1 MRLRNE
7 RSWLVLLAMTMWGCG
22 EEPMTAPSPTSPG
35 SYACFIGRY
44 SCIQYDLTNPDTI
57 SNRAFSCMS
66 NEGNRWQMT
75 ACPVVGNMGRCFSND
90 ASGSSVVVVYSA
102 SEKNLNLIRSTC
114 TRGGGMWVPP

>member
-7 RSWLVLLAMTMWGCG
+7 AIGLVLLGLTSSTCG
-22 EEPMTAPSPTSPG
+22 EVPAPAPSPTSPG
-35 SYACFIGRY
+35 SYACFLGRQ

-57 SNRAFSCMS
+57 SLQAFSCMS
-66 NEGNRWQMT
+66 NKNNRWQMT
-75 ACPVVGNMGRCFSND
+75 ACPVVGNMGRCFSNN